1 MIKFLK
7 IISFII
13 VSCFFSKFVNAEVVY
28 IDLDKIMR
36 TSTSGIS
43 LNKYID
49 EQQKKALEKFKKKEN
64 DFKNREKKI
73 LSQKNILKKD
83 EIQSKIK
90 KLQDEVKIYN
100 QEKKKTIDELNKKKL
115 KLTKQIL
122 DELNP
127 VLANYMETN
136 SISIILRKKDI
147 IIGKNSLNVTDKIIL
162 LLNDKISQI
171 KIN

>member
-147 IIGKNSLNVTDKIIL
+147 IIGKNSLNVTDKIIS